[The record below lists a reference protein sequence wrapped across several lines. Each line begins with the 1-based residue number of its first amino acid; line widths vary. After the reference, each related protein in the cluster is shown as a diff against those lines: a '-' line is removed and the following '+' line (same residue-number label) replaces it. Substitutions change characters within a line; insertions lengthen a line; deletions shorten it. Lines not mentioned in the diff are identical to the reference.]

1 MTGRV
6 LTLLSF
12 NCYSPSQPLLAPS
25 LSSPFPSSHT
35 TPTTAYQHLTLAL
48 TPTNQPTLT
57 TTTTHNHTT
66 TNTKMSALARPTTIL
81 AGLAVA
87 GAATTFTARN
97 KATDFAPASMAS
109 AEIDAAGKPV
119 VPKAKL

>member
-1 MTGRV
+1 
-6 LTLLSF
+6 
-12 NCYSPSQPLLAPS
+12 
-25 LSSPFPSSHT
+25 
-35 TPTTAYQHLTLAL
+35 
-48 TPTNQPTLT
+48 
-57 TTTTHNHTT
+57 
-66 TNTKMSALARPTTIL
+66 MSALARPTTIL

>member
-1 MTGRV
+1 
-6 LTLLSF
+6 
-12 NCYSPSQPLLAPS
+12 
-25 LSSPFPSSHT
+25 
-35 TPTTAYQHLTLAL
+35 
-48 TPTNQPTLT
+48 
-57 TTTTHNHTT
+57 
-66 TNTKMSALARPTTIL
+66 MSALARPTTIL

-119 VPKAKL
+119 VPKAKLPSEFFHFTTKSGIDFRN

>member
-6 LTLLSF
+6 STLVSF

-25 LSSPFPSSHT
+25 LPSPFSSSHT
-35 TPTTAYQHLTLAL
+35 KPTTAYQHLTLAYS
-48 TPTNQPTLT
+48 TNPHH
-57 TTTTHNHTT
+57 HNHPT